1 MPLRQRIHS
10 FLTVFNIPKY
20 QIYRKL
26 GQKRQ
31 ENVGSRKNAVLA
43 VFVVILGVRLLNF
56 MGESLSFGC
65 IFGSYQ
71 IW

>member
-1 MPLRQRIHS
+1 MPLRQRILS
-10 FLTVFNIPKY
+10 FMTVFNIPKY

-26 GQKRQ
+26 RQKRH

-43 VFVVILGVRLLNF
+43 VFVVILGVRLLNS